1 MLHIN
6 QAMIKFRIKK
16 FKQGLQMAQK
26 AIREY
31 DAKSILAKHWDK
43 YFPDFTYAYETVMV
57 QNGSELKEEAKSK
70 SWLKE
75 KTLVAKPDMLFGKRG
90 KNDLVLF
97 KDKKPGDV
105 SLATATKWVD
115 EKSSEKQSVYFSFD
129 GDTPTGEASVDML
142 THFVVEPFTPHT
154 QEEEYYIS
162 ATCVGDDDMLYM
174 SAEGGMEVEEGWD
187 EKVTEVAF
195 AIPDTEEQ
203 IAKKIKANI
212 PSDVAKK
219 DKEAFAN
226 FAIGFFKA
234 YRELNF
240 AYLEINPFVL
250 QGNKVELLDMVAK
263 LDDTAGFMMVD
274 EWGDVEYPTAFGM
287 EAKSPEVAAIEE
299 ADAKTGASLKL
310 TLLKPEAR
318 IWTMVAG
325 GGASVVYA
333 DTIADLAGIEDL
345 ANYGEY
351 SGGPTTGETKFY
363 AETLLD
369 LMTREKDAQGREKI
383 MIIGGAI
390 ANFTDVAKTFT
401 GIIQAF
407 EVYADKMKEIGMKI
421 YVRRGG
427 PNYEKGLKD
436 IKEAAD
442 RLGLYIE
449 VYGPETHVTDIV
461 RMALAK

>member
-1 MLHIN
+1 
-6 QAMIKFRIKK
+6 
-16 FKQGLQMAQK
+16 MAQK

-43 YFPDFTYAYETVMV
+43 YFPNFTYAYETVMV
-57 QNGSELKEEAKSK
+57 RNGSELAAVAKDK
-70 SWLKE
+70 KWLNE
-75 KTLVAKPDMLFGKRG
+75 KALVAKPDMLFGKRG
-90 KNDLVLF
+90 KNGLVLF
-97 KDKKPGDV
+97 RDVKPGDV
-105 SLATATKWVD
+105 SLAKAISWID
-115 EKSSEKQSVYFSFD
+115 EKSSTEQSVYFSFD
-129 GDTPTGEASVDML
+129 GDTATGEAKTDML
-142 THFVVEPFTPHT
+142 THFVVEPFTPHA

-162 ATCVGDDDMLYM
+162 ATCVGDDDVLYM
-174 SAEGGMEVEEGWD
+174 SAEGGMEVEENWD
-187 EKVTEVAF
+187 KVIEVKF
-195 AIPDTEEQ
+195 AITDTEEE
-203 IAKKIKANI
+203 IASKIRANI
-212 PSDVAKK
+212 PADVAAK
-219 DKEAFAN
+219 DKEEFAE

-240 AYLEINPFVL
+240 AYLEINPFVM
-250 QGNKVELLDMVAK
+250 QGNKIELLDMVAK
-263 LDDTAGFMMVD
+263 LDDTAGFMMR
-274 EWGDVEYPTAFGM
+274 EQWGDVDYPTSFGM
-287 EAKSPEVAAIEE
+287 EEKSPEVLAIED
-299 ADAKTGASLKL
+299 ADSKSGASLKL
-310 TLLKPEAR
+310 TILKPEAR

-333 DTIADLAGIEDL
+333 DTIADLAGIDDL

-351 SGGPTTGETKFY
+351 SGGPTTSETKFY
-363 AETLLD
+363 ADTLID
-369 LMTREKDAQGREKI
+369 LMTRTPDKAGRPKI
-383 MIIGGAI
+383 LIIGGAI

-401 GIIQAF
+401 GIIQSF
-407 EVYADKMKEIGMKI
+407 ETYADKMKEHKVKT

>member
-1 MLHIN
+1 
-6 QAMIKFRIKK
+6 
-16 FKQGLQMAQK
+16 MAQK

-43 YFPDFTYAYETVMV
+43 YFPNFSYAYETVMV
-57 QNGSELKEEAKSK
+57 QNGSELEEAAKSS

-75 KTLVAKPDMLFGKRG
+75 KALVAKPDMLFGKRG

-97 KDKKPGDV
+97 KDQKPGDV
-105 SLATATKWVD
+105 SLAKAVRWID
-115 EKSSEKQSVYFSFD
+115 EKSSTKQSVSFSFD
-129 GDTPTGEASVDML
+129 GDTPTGEPKVDML
-142 THFVVEPFTPHT
+142 THFIVEPFTPHT

-162 ATCVGDDDMLYM
+162 ATCVGDNDMLYM

-187 EKVTEVAF
+187 DKVTEVAF
-195 AIPDTEEQ
+195 TITDTEEE
-203 IAKKIKANI
+203 IAERIKANI
-212 PSDVAKK
+212 PADVADK
-219 DKEAFAN
+219 DKASFAE

-234 YRELNF
+234 YRDLNF
-240 AYLEINPFVL
+240 AYLEINPFVM
-250 QGNKVELLDMVAK
+250 QGRKIELLDMVAK
-263 LDDTAGFMMVD
+263 LDDTAGFMMVE
-274 EWGDVEYPTAFGM
+274 EWGDIEFPTGFGM
-287 EAKSPEVAAIEE
+287 EEKSPEVLAVEE

-310 TLLKPEAR
+310 TILKPEAR

-369 LMTREKDAQGREKI
+369 LMTREKDPSGRGKVL
-383 MIIGGAI
+383 IIGGAI

-407 EVYADKMKEIGMKI
+407 ENYADKMKEIGVSVF
-421 YVRRGG
+421 VRRGG
-427 PNYEKGLKD
+427 PNYKKGLKD
-436 IKEAAD
+436 IREAAD
-442 RLGLYIE
+442 RLGIYIE
-449 VYGPETHVTDIV
+449 VYGPETHMTDII
-461 RMALAK
+461 RMALEK

>member
-1 MLHIN
+1 
-6 QAMIKFRIKK
+6 
-16 FKQGLQMAQK
+16 MAQK

-43 YFPDFTYAYETVMV
+43 YFPNFSYAYETTLV
-57 QNGSELKEEAKSK
+57 QNGSELEEAAKTH

-75 KTLVAKPDMLFGKRG
+75 KALVAKPDMLFGKRG

-97 KDKKPGDV
+97 KDQKPGDV
-105 SLATATKWVD
+105 TLEKAVEWID
-115 EKSSEKQSVYFSFD
+115 EKSSEKQEVYFSFD
-129 GDTPTGEASVDML
+129 GDTPTGDAKVDML
-142 THFVVEPFTPHT
+142 THFIVEPFTPHD
-154 QEEEYYIS
+154 QSEEYYIS
-162 ATCVGDDDMLYM
+162 ATCVGDNDMLYM

-195 AIPDTEEQ
+195 AITDTEEE
-203 IAKKIKANI
+203 IAEKIRANV
-212 PSDVAKK
+212 PADVKEE
-219 DKEAFAN
+219 DKENFAE

-234 YRELNF
+234 YRDLNF
-240 AYLEINPFVL
+240 AYLEINPFVM
-250 QGNKVELLDMVAK
+250 QGNKIELLDMVAK
-263 LDDTAGFMMVD
+263 LDDTAGFMMVE
-274 EWGDVEYPTAFGM
+274 EWGDVAFPTGFGM
-287 EAKSPEVAAIEE
+287 EEKSPEVLAVEE

-310 TLLKPEAR
+310 TILKPEAR

-363 AETLLD
+363 AETILD
-369 LMTREKDAQGREKI
+369 LMTREKDPSGRGKVL
-383 MIIGGAI
+383 IIGGAI

-407 EVYADKMKEIGMKI
+407 ENYAEKMKEVGVSV

-442 RLGLYIE
+442 RLGIPIE
-449 VYGPETHVTDIV
+449 VYGPETHMTDII
-461 RMALAK
+461 RMALEK

>member
-1 MLHIN
+1 
-6 QAMIKFRIKK
+6 
-16 FKQGLQMAQK
+16 MAQK

-43 YFPDFTYAYETVMV
+43 YFPNFSYAYETVMV
-57 QNGSELKEEAKSK
+57 QNGSELTKAATSHH
-70 SWLKE
+70 WLNDKA
-75 KTLVAKPDMLFGKRG
+75 LVAKPDMLFGKRG

-105 SLATATKWVD
+105 SLAKAVSWID
-115 EKSSEKQSVYFSFD
+115 EKSGEKQSVYFSFD
-129 GDTPTGEASVDML
+129 GDSPKGDPKIDML
-142 THFVVEPFTPHT
+142 THFIVEPFTPHD
-154 QEEEYYIS
+154 QSEEYYIS
-162 ATCVGDDDMLYM
+162 ATCVGDNDMLYM

-195 AIPDTEEQ
+195 AITDTEEE
-203 IAKKIKANI
+203 IAERIKANI
-212 PSDVAKK
+212 PADVKK
-219 DKEAFAN
+219 EDKANFAE
-226 FAIGFFKA
+226 FAIGFFRA

-240 AYLEINPFVL
+240 AYLEINPFVM
-250 QGNKVELLDMVAK
+250 QGNKIELLDMVAK
-263 LDDTAGFMMVD
+263 LDDTAGFLMVE
-274 EWGDVEYPTAFGM
+274 EWGDVEFPTGFGM
-287 EAKSPEVAAIEE
+287 EEKSPEVLAVEE

-310 TLLKPEAR
+310 TILKPEAR

-333 DTIADLAGIEDL
+333 DTIADLAGIDDL

-363 AETLLD
+363 AETVLD
-369 LMTREKDAQGREKI
+369 LMTREKDPSGRGKVL
-383 MIIGGAI
+383 IIGGAI

-407 EVYADKMKEIGMKI
+407 ENYADKMKATNISV

-442 RLGLYIE
+442 RLGIAIE
-449 VYGPETHVTDIV
+449 VYGPETHMTDII
-461 RMALAK
+461 RMALEK

>member
-1 MLHIN
+1 
-6 QAMIKFRIKK
+6 
-16 FKQGLQMAQK
+16 MAQK

-31 DAKSILAKHWDK
+31 DAKSILARHWDK
-43 YFPDFTYAYETVMV
+43 YFPDFTYSYETVLV
-57 QNGSELKEEAKSK
+57 QNGAELKEAAKENA
-70 SWLKE
+70 WLNE

-90 KNDLVLF
+90 KNGLVLF
-97 KDKKPGDV
+97 KDQKPGDV
-105 SLATATKWVD
+105 TLEKAASWID
-115 EKSSEKQSVYFSFD
+115 EKCSEKQEVYFSFD
-129 GDTPTGEASVDML
+129 GDTPQGEPSVDML
-142 THFVVEPFTPHT
+142 THFIVEPFTPHS

-162 ATCVGDDDMLYM
+162 ATCVGDEDMLYM

-195 AIPDTEEQ
+195 KITDTEEE
-203 IAKKIKANI
+203 IAQKIRANI
-212 PSDVAKK
+212 PADVAEG
-219 DKEAFAN
+219 DKENFAK

-263 LDDTAGFMMVD
+263 LDDTAGFMMAS
-274 EWGDVEYPTAFGM
+274 EWGDIEYPTSFGM
-287 EAKSPEVAAIEE
+287 EEKSPEVLAVEE

-333 DTIADLAGIEDL
+333 DTIADMAGIDDL

-363 AETLLD
+363 AETIFD
-369 LMTREKDAQGREKI
+369 LMTREPDPQGRGKVL
-383 MIIGGAI
+383 IIGGAI

-407 EVYADKMKEIGMKI
+407 ENYQDKLKAVDTKI

-442 RLGLYIE
+442 RMGLYIE

-461 RMALAK
+461 RMALEK

>member
-1 MLHIN
+1 
-6 QAMIKFRIKK
+6 
-16 FKQGLQMAQK
+16 MAQK

-43 YFPDFTYAYETVMV
+43 YFPDFTYAYETVLV
-57 QNGSELKEEAKSK
+57 RNGSELLEAAKDK
-70 SWLKE
+70 KWLKE

-90 KNDLVLF
+90 KNGLVLF
-97 KDKKPGDV
+97 KDAKPGDV
-105 SLATATKWVD
+105 TLEKAASWID
-115 EKSSEKQSVYFSFD
+115 EKSSSEQSVYFSFD
-129 GDTPTGEASVDML
+129 GDTPTGEPKVDML
-142 THFVVEPFTPHT
+142 THFIVEPFTPHD
-154 QEEEYYIS
+154 QSEEYYIS
-162 ATCVGDDDMLYM
+162 ATVVGDEDVLYM

-195 AIPDTEEQ
+195 SITATEEE
-203 IAKKIKANI
+203 IAEKIKANI
-212 PSDVAKK
+212 PVDVKDE
-219 DKEAFAN
+219 DKENFAK

-240 AYLEINPFVL
+240 AYLEINPFVM
-250 QGNKVELLDMVAK
+250 QGNKIELLDMVAK

-274 EWGDVEYPTAFGM
+274 EWGNVEYPTAFGM
-287 EAKSPEVAAIEE
+287 EAKSPEVEAIEE

-333 DTIADLAGIEDL
+333 DTIADFAGIEDL

-369 LMTREKDAQGREKI
+369 LMTREKDPKGRDKI

-407 EVYADKMKEIGMKI
+407 EEYADKMKEVGIKI

-442 RLGLYIE
+442 RLGLDIE

-461 RMALAK
+461 RMALEEK

>member
-1 MLHIN
+1 
-6 QAMIKFRIKK
+6 
-16 FKQGLQMAQK
+16 MAQK

-31 DAKSILAKHWDK
+31 DAKSILARHWDK
-43 YFPDFTYAYETVMV
+43 YFPNFTYAYETVMV
-57 QNGSELKEEAKSK
+57 QNGSELAEAA
-70 SWLKE
+70 KE
-75 KTLVAKPDMLFGKRG
+75 KKWLNEKALVAKPDMLFGKRG
-90 KNDLVLF
+90 KNNLVLF
-97 KDKKPGDV
+97 KDAKPGDV
-105 SLATATKWVD
+105 SLAKAVSWID
-115 EKSSEKQSVYFSFD
+115 EKSSKEQSVYFSFD
-129 GDTPTGEASVDML
+129 GDTPTGEPSVDML
-142 THFVVEPFTPHT
+142 THFIVEPFTPHS

-174 SAEGGMEVEEGWD
+174 SAEGGMEVEEGWE

-195 AIPDTEEQ
+195 KITDTEEE
-203 IAKKIKANI
+203 IAERIKAHV
-212 PSDVAKK
+212 PADVADK
-219 DKEAFAN
+219 DKAAFAE

-240 AYLEINPFVL
+240 AYLEINPFVM
-250 QGNKVELLDMVAK
+250 QGNKIELLDMVAK

-274 EWGDVEYPTAFGM
+274 QWGDVEYPTAFGM
-287 EAKSPEVAAIEE
+287 EEKSPEVLAVEE

-333 DTIADLAGIEDL
+333 DTIADLAGIDDL

-363 AETLLD
+363 AETLFD
-369 LMTREKDAQGREKI
+369 LMTREKDAQGRDKI
-383 MIIGGAI
+383 LIIGGAI

-407 EVYADKMKEIGMKI
+407 EEYADKLKEVGVKI

-442 RLGLYIE
+442 RLGLWID

-461 RMALAK
+461 RMAVEA

>member
-1 MLHIN
+1 
-6 QAMIKFRIKK
+6 
-16 FKQGLQMAQK
+16 MAQK
-26 AIREY
+26 SIREF

-57 QNGSELKEEAKSK
+57 QNGSELKEAAKTNT
-70 SWLKE
+70 WLNE

-90 KNDLVLF
+90 KNGLVLF
-97 KDKKPGDV
+97 KDQKPGDV
-105 SLATATKWVD
+105 TLDKAAAWID
-115 EKSSEKQSVYFSFD
+115 EKSSTEQKVYFSFD
-129 GDTPTGEASVDML
+129 GDTPTGEPKVDML
-142 THFVVEPFTPHT
+142 THFVVEPFTPHD
-154 QEEEYYIS
+154 QSEEYYIS
-162 ATCVGDDDMLYM
+162 ATVVGDEDVLYM

-195 AIPDTEEQ
+195 PITATEEE
-203 IAKKIKANI
+203 IAEKIKANV
-212 PSDVAKK
+212 PADVKAE
-219 DKEAFAN
+219 DKENFAK

-240 AYLEINPFVL
+240 AYLEINPFVM
-250 QGNKVELLDMVAK
+250 QGNKIELLDMVAK
-263 LDDTAGFMMVD
+263 LDDTAGFMMVE
-274 EWGDVEYPTAFGM
+274 EWGDVEYPTAFGI
-287 EAKSPEVAAIEE
+287 EAKSPEVEAIEE

-333 DTIADLAGIEDL
+333 DTIADFAGIDDL

-363 AETLLD
+363 AETILD
-369 LMTREKDAQGREKI
+369 LMTREKDPQGRDKI

-407 EVYADKMKEIGMKI
+407 EEYADKMKEVGIKI

-461 RMALAK
+461 RMALEEK

>member
-1 MLHIN
+1 
-6 QAMIKFRIKK
+6 
-16 FKQGLQMAQK
+16 MAQK

-43 YFPDFTYAYETVMV
+43 YFPDFTYAYETVLV
-57 QNGSELKEEAKSK
+57 QDGAELTEAAKTNA
-70 SWLKE
+70 WLNDKM
-75 KTLVAKPDMLFGKRG
+75 LVAKPDMLFGKRG

-97 KDKKPGDV
+97 RDAKPGDV
-105 SLATATKWVD
+105 TLAKATSWID
-115 EKSSEKQSVYFSFD
+115 EKSSSEQSVYFSFD
-129 GDTPTGEASVDML
+129 GDTPTGEAKVDML
-142 THFVVEPFTPHT
+142 THFLVEPFMPHT

-162 ATCVGDDDMLYM
+162 ATCVGDEDMLYM

-195 AIPDTEEQ
+195 MITDTEEQ
-203 IAKKIKANI
+203 IAEKIRANI
-212 PSDVAKK
+212 PADVAEG
-219 DKEAFAN
+219 DKANFAE
-226 FAIGFFKA
+226 FAIGFFRA

-240 AYLEINPFVL
+240 AYLEINPFVM
-250 QGNKVELLDMVAK
+250 QGNTIELLDMVAK
-263 LDDTAGFMMVD
+263 LDDTAGFMMVE

-287 EAKSPEVAAIEE
+287 EEKSPEVIAIEE

-333 DTIADLAGIEDL
+333 DTIADMAGIEDL

-369 LMTREKDAQGREKI
+369 LMTREKDAQGREKVL
-383 MIIGGAI
+383 IIGGAI

-407 EVYADKMKEIGMKI
+407 EVYADKMKDIGMKI

-442 RLGLYIE
+442 RLGLWID
-449 VYGPETHVTDIV
+449 VHGPDTHVTDIV
-461 RMALAK
+461 RMALEGDK

>member
-1 MLHIN
+1 
-6 QAMIKFRIKK
+6 
-16 FKQGLQMAQK
+16 MAQK

-57 QNGSELKEEAKSK
+57 QNGAELLEKAKTA
-70 SWLKE
+70 SWLNE

-90 KNDLVLF
+90 MNNLVLF
-97 KDKKPGDV
+97 KDSKPGDV
-105 SLATATKWVD
+105 TLEKAASWID
-115 EKSSEKQSVYFSFD
+115 EKSSSPQSVYFSFD
-129 GDTPTGEASVDML
+129 ENDNPVGEPSVDML
-142 THFVVEPFTPHT
+142 TNFIVEPFTPHE
-154 QEEEYYIS
+154 QSEEYYVS
-162 ATCVGDDDMLYM
+162 ATCVGDDDVIYM
-174 SAEGGMEVEEGWD
+174 SAEGGIAIEKDWD
-187 EKVTEVAF
+187 SKVTEVAF
-195 AIPDTEEQ
+195 PITATEDE
-203 IAKKIKANI
+203 IAEKIRANV
-212 PSDVAKK
+212 PKDVSDEN
-219 DKEAFAN
+219 KEN
-226 FAIGFFKA
+226 FAEFCIGFFRA

-240 AYLEINPFVL
+240 AYLEINPFVM
-250 QGNKVELLDMVAK
+250 QGNKIEMLDMVAK

-274 EWGDVEYPTAFGM
+274 EWGDIEYPTAFGM
-287 EAKSPEVAAIEE
+287 ESKSPEVEAIEE

-318 IWTMVAG
+318 VWTMVAG

-333 DTIADLAGIEDL
+333 DTIADMAGIEDL

-369 LMTREKDAQGREKI
+369 LMTREKDPQGRGKV

-407 EVYADKMKEIGMKI
+407 ENYAEKMKEVDLKI

-461 RMALAK
+461 RMALEGDK

>member
-1 MLHIN
+1 
-6 QAMIKFRIKK
+6 
-16 FKQGLQMAQK
+16 MAQK

-31 DAKSILAKHWDK
+31 DAKSILAKHWNK

-57 QNGSELKEEAKSK
+57 QNGTELTAAA
-70 SWLKE
+70 KE
-75 KTLVAKPDMLFGKRG
+75 KAWLNEKPLVAKPDMLFGKRG
-90 KNDLVLF
+90 KNGLVLF
-97 KDKKPGDV
+97 KDQKPGDV
-105 SLATATKWVD
+105 SLAKAASWID
-115 EKSSEKQSVYFSFD
+115 EKSGDKQSVYFSFD
-129 GDTPTGEASVDML
+129 GDTPTGDPKVDFL
-142 THFVVEPFTPHT
+142 THFVVEPFTPHD
-154 QEEEYYIS
+154 QSEEYYIS
-162 ATCVGDDDMLYM
+162 ATCVGDDDVLYM

-195 AIPDTEEQ
+195 PITATEEE
-203 IAKKIKANI
+203 IAEKIAANVPADVKAE
-212 PSDVAKK
+212 
-219 DKEAFAN
+219 DKENFAK

-240 AYLEINPFVL
+240 AYLEINPFVM
-250 QGNKVELLDMVAK
+250 QGNKIELLDMVAK

-274 EWGDVEYPTAFGM
+274 AWGDVEYPTAFGM
-287 EAKSPEVAAIEE
+287 EEKSPEVLAVEE

-333 DTIADLAGIEDL
+333 DTIADMAGIDDL

-369 LMTREKDAQGREKI
+369 LMTREKDAQGRDKI
-383 MIIGGAI
+383 LIIGGAI

-407 EVYADKMKEIGMKI
+407 EEYADKMKEVGIKI

-442 RLGLYIE
+442 RLGLWID

-461 RMALAK
+461 RMAVEA